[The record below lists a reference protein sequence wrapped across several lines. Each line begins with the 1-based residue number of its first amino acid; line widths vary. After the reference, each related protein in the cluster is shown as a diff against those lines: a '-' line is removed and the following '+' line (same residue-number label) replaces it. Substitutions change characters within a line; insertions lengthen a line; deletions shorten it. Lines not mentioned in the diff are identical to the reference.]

1 MTEAQTLLV
10 ILALLY
16 LAECLVWAPRSAA
29 LLRIWGRGLGRLT
42 FGVSQLGNS
51 RGSLALAPPLPMLG
65 HVLIGTQPAL
75 SISPEM
81 LVAFVPFT
89 LHPAGRPAQTAH
101 SLSWEAIQY
110 TAVSSRTLLVNDRP
124 ILRAATPQTAVRL
137 MRQIDAIR
145 QSAPAQR
152 AALLERSIEQSLDL
166 SAARRRWQE
175 FGGALQP
182 LRWLASALF
191 VFLFGLAPLAGWQW
205 GLTRAWLPLLAG
217 LLALSLATAW
227 RFRRLHRE
235 WYPDAGDDRFTRFL
249 MVLLSPVAAMRAAD
263 FLARPV
269 LESYHPLVL
278 ARLGCSDADFRA
290 FARRV
295 LLDMR
300 HPARPAAPSSDRA
313 EAAAVQLAS
322 QQWLRAVEA
331 FLQKQRIDPDD
342 LARPPDPIENSCR
355 SYCPRCEAQFTFAA
369 GSCPDCGG
377 LPTRSFSGGG
387 TDPVPPP

>member
-16 LAECLVWAPRSAA
+16 LAECLVWVPRSAA
-29 LLRIWGRGLGRLT
+29 LLRIWGRELGRLT
-42 FGVSQLGNS
+42 FGVSHFGNS

-65 HVLIGTQPAL
+65 HVLLATQPGL

-89 LHPAGRPAQTAH
+89 LHPAGCPLQTAH
-101 SLSWEAIQY
+101 SFSWEAIRH
-110 TAVSSRTLLVNDRP
+110 TAVSNRTLLINDRP

-145 QSAPAQR
+145 QSPPAQR
-152 AALLERSIEQSLDL
+152 AALLERSIVQSFDL
-166 SAARRRWQE
+166 SAARLRWQD
-175 FGGALQP
+175 FRGAVPP
-182 LRWLASALF
+182 LRCLASALF
-191 VFLFGLAPLAGWQW
+191 VFLFGLAPLAAWRW
-205 GLTRAWLPLLAG
+205 GLTRVWLPLLIG
-217 LLALSLATAW
+217 LLALSAATAW
-227 RFRRLHRE
+227 RFRRLHLE
-235 WYPDAGDDRFTRFL
+235 WYPDASDDRFARFL

-263 FLARPV
+263 FLARPL

-278 ARLGCSDADFRA
+278 ARLGCGDPDFRP

-300 HPARPAAPSSDRA
+300 HPAHPATPSSDPA
-313 EAAAVQLAS
+313 EAAAVQFARH
-322 QQWLRAVEA
+322 QWLRAIEA

-342 LARPPDPIENSCR
+342 LDRPPDRLEDSCR

-369 GSCPDCGG
+369 GHCPDCGG
-377 LPTRSFSGGG
+377 LPTRPFSGAG
-387 TDPVPPP
+387 TDPAPPP